1 MSTQLWRLGV
11 GKREVYNKCNAGV
24 RTQRRARCG
33 NKKEAQGRNSKRRGE
48 LVMALGMKLVSSVGV
63 NQALKQEAA
72 KRKRL

>member
-1 MSTQLWRLGV
+1 MEVGV
-11 GKREVYNKCNAGV
+11 GKREVYKKCNAGV

-33 NKKEAQGRNSKRRGE
+33 NKTEAQGRNGKQRGE

-63 NQALKQEAA
+63 NQVALLKQEVA